1 MSRAAVNRYAAI
13 VLLLI
18 AVVSA
23 IALKLSLNSYTAEA
37 NVQIAT
43 ELLVGDPATFRG
55 TT

>member
-23 IALKLSLNSYTAEA
+23 VALKLSINGYMAEA
-37 NVQIAT
+37 NVQIT
-43 ELLVGDPATFRG
+43 NELLLGDAGDRPSLT
-55 TT
+55 

>member
-23 IALKLSLNSYTAEA
+23 VALKLSINSYVAQA
-37 NVQIAT
+37 NSQIT
-43 ELLVGDPATFRG
+43 NELPFGDAGVRLFLT
-55 TT
+55 